1 VRVEEIALKVVDAL
15 TAIEIPYMLVGSF
28 SSNYYGI
35 PRSTKDVDFVIELGA
50 KRIADLRSYLQDDFS
65 FDPQMAFETFTGTTK
80 NVVQAKGTEFEVEL
94 FHLSKDPHDRQR
106 FARRQC
112 VRLFDRNIFLPTV
125 EDVIVTKLRWLRP
138 KDRDDLMN
146 VIAVQDAALDWG
158 YIYQWADAHA
168 TREVLDEIRAS
179 IPEI

>member
-50 KRIADLRSYLQDDFS
+50 KRITDLRSYLQDDFS

-80 NVVQAKGTEFEVEL
+80 NVVQAKGKLGIRDSNPKPVQSTPL
-94 FHLSKDPHDRQR
+94 SSPHLDSLRANAIVVDRS
-106 FARRQC
+106 AI
-112 VRLFDRNIFLPTV
+112 L
-125 EDVIVTKLRWLRP
+125 
-138 KDRDDLMN
+138 
-146 VIAVQDAALDWG
+146 
-158 YIYQWADAHA
+158 
-168 TREVLDEIRAS
+168 TRILTTDT
-179 IPEI
+179 